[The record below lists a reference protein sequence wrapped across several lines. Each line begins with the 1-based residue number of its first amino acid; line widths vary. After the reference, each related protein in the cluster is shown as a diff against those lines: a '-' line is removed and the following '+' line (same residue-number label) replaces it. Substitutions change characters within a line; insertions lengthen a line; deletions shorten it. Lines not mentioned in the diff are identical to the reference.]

1 MRERS
6 YTLSLLIMIVTTLL
20 GCYFSQSIIPVL
32 TSLVVFILA
41 VRLGFD
47 SGEQSLF
54 KGIMETFRDKGY
66 LIYVSAEDGDIVIE
80 RRYGDH
86 WYKNK

>member
-54 KGIMETFRDKGY
+54 KGIMETFGEEGY
-66 LIYVSAEDGDIVIE
+66 LVYVDEDGQVIIE
-80 RRYGDH
+80 RKYGDH

>member
-6 YTLSLLIMIVTTLL
+6 YLLSLLVIVVTTLL
-20 GCYFSQSIIPVL
+20 GCYFSQSPIPIL
-32 TSLVVFILA
+32 TSAVVFIFSL
-41 VRLGFD
+41 RMGFTT
-47 SGEQSLF
+47 GEQNLF
-54 KGIMETFRDKGY
+54 KSVMETFRDKGY
-66 LIYVSAEDGDIVIE
+66 IIYVSDEDGEIMIE

>member
-1 MRERS
+1 MKERS
-6 YTLSLLIMIVTTLL
+6 YTLSLLIIIVVTLL
-20 GCYFSQSIIPVL
+20 GCYFSQSLIPIL
-32 TSLVVFILA
+32 TSLVVFILSL
-41 VRLGFD
+41 RLGFD

-66 LIYVSAEDGDIVIE
+66 LIYVSDDGDIVIE

>member
-6 YTLSLLIMIVTTLL
+6 YTLSLIIIVVTTLV
-20 GCYFSQSIIPVL
+20 GCYFSQSIVPL
-32 TSLVVFILA
+32 FTSLIVFIFSL
-41 VRLGFD
+41 RMGFTT
-47 SGEQSLF
+47 GEQSLF
-54 KGIMETFRDKGY
+54 KGVMETFRDKGY
-66 LIYVSAEDGDIVIE
+66 IIYVSDEDGDIVIE